1 MTPLSPA
8 ERLDALAARGVMLYL
23 TEAGELHAKC
33 EPCFA
38 PLLYAALPAI
48 RHHKA
53 ALHQALAEAAP
64 STCKL
69 PGVFDKRASR

>member
-23 TEAGELHAKC
+23 TAAGELRAKC
-33 EPCFA
+33 EPCVA

-48 RHHKA
+48 RHHEA
-53 ALHQALAEAAP
+53 ALHQALAEVAP
-64 STCKL
+64 RMCKL
-69 PGVFDKRASR
+69 SGDFDKRARR